1 VNVGQKSKSSTNVT
15 ELVMSGLVSGK
26 KGAKPKVVKPRKGG
40 RNSLNTPTVKSS
52 IRLIFP
58 DADCVTRCGW
68 IPVSSG
74 ECRTNI
80 PSKPGA
86 CTRAFGVVK
95 CH

>member
-1 VNVGQKSKSSTNVT
+1 MEKYVT

-26 KGAKPKVVKPRKGG
+26 KGAKPKVVKPRKCG
-40 RNSLNTPTVKSS
+40 RKPLNTPTVKSS
-52 IRLIFP
+52 IRKPIFP

-86 CTRAFGVVK
+86 CTRAFGVVGINIFYWYN
-95 CH
+95 